1 MQIGRLKSE
10 WMFSLVHK
18 CICAIWEVAPDS
30 HLCLVVYVFFHV
42 WPFIEFIITS
52 YSCPFNLFK
61 AFWIFG
67 ITHLNCRAQHLCK
80 IMFFVSKLTPVLSVQ
95 INIRFWSHYIVI
107 TWNWKLLNTSLRQT
121 VHAVL
126 YLSSCYRDLCW
137 ILI

>member
-80 IMFFVSKLTPVLSVQ
+80 IMFFVSKLTPVLSVSDKYQ
-95 INIRFWSHYIVI
+95 VLKSLHCDYV
-107 TWNWKLLNTSLRQT
+107 KLKVVKYQFKANCACSFRSELMS
-121 VHAVL
+121 
-126 YLSSCYRDLCW
+126 
-137 ILI
+137 